1 MANIKRIEG
10 KTGVSFQITVTQG
23 RDINGKQVRHY
34 RTWKPEGK
42 MTERQMQKT
51 VERAA
56 ADFEREIEQG
66 YQTDN
71 RQTFSSYARYVIALK
86 RSAGIKERTLSHYE
100 YLLSRCD
107 QAIGHLRLCDIRPQH
122 LNLFYQNLQEEGVRS
137 GKSRATA
144 KLDLAAFLKKEGVT
158 RDALASRAGVS
169 PTTITTACRKE
180 PIMEAKADQISA
192 ALGRKTKDL
201 FSIEQD
207 RTPLSAKTVA
217 EYHRFIHTVMQQ
229 AEDELLIPY
238 NPAAKA
244 SAPKVGK
251 TKPDFYEPD
260 TVAAILDAA
269 EQEPIKW
276 KTMLHLFLI
285 TGRRREDIC
294 GLKWEKID
302 FENHIVCIDTSLL
315 YLPKLGIYE
324 STTKTENTTFLP
336 LPEETMQLL
345 REYRAWYNELRLKN
359 GDRWQD
365 SGFLFV
371 KNNGAPIHPDSFA
384 GWLRKFTKRH
394 NAWIPAHKRLHADRK
409 RRGRGHSRKQA
420 RSCRC
425 FHNAGHLL
433 TRHQRGESEGVRDT
447 GRRDAPAQKSI
458 EKTAGKKLPTVIFVR
473 LCVKCAVNQN
483 PQERKYAKKLEKQ
496 SIS

>member
-1 MANIKRIEG
+1 MANIKRIDG
-10 KTGVSFQITVTQG
+10 KNGVSFQITVTQG
-23 RDINGKQVRHY
+23 RDINGRQVRHY
-34 RTWKPEGK
+34 KTWKPEGR
-42 MTERQMQKT
+42 MTERQMQKA

-71 RQTFSSYARYVIALK
+71 RQTFSEYARYVIGLK
-86 RSAGIKERTLSHYE
+86 RTAGAKGKTLNHYE

-122 LNLFYQNLQEEGVRS
+122 LNLFYQNLQEEGVRQ
-137 GKSRATA
+137 GRNRAAA
-144 KLDLAAFLKKEGVT
+144 KGDLGAYLRERKIT
-158 RDALASRAGVS
+158 RETLAEKAGVS
-169 PTTITTACRKE
+169 ATTITTACRKQ
-180 PIMEAKADQISA
+180 PILESKADQISA
-192 ALGRKTKDL
+192 ALGEKTKAL
-201 FSIEQD
+201 FTIEQD
-207 RTPLSAKTVA
+207 KTPLSAKTVA

-244 SAPKVGK
+244 TPPKVGK
-251 TKPDFYEPD
+251 SRPDFYEPD

-294 GLKWEKID
+294 GLKWDKID
-302 FENHIVCIDTSLL
+302 FENGIVCIDTALL

-336 LPEETMQLL
+336 LPKETMQLL

-371 KNNGAPIHPDSFA
+371 KSDGAPIHPDSFA

-394 NAWIPAHKRLHADRK
+394 DLPHLHPHGFRHTNASMLIGNGVDVVTVANRL
-409 RRGRGHSRKQA
+409 GHSDVSTTLDIYSHAINEAKAKASETLADVMLRRKKA
-420 RSCRC
+420 
-425 FHNAGHLL
+425 
-433 TRHQRGESEGVRDT
+433 
-447 GRRDAPAQKSI
+447 
-458 EKTAGKKLPTVIFVR
+458 
-473 LCVKCAVNQN
+473 
-483 PQERKYAKKLEKQ
+483 
-496 SIS
+496 

>member
-23 RDINGKQVRHY
+23 RDISGKQVRHY

-42 MTERQMQKT
+42 MTERQMQKA

-144 KLDLAAFLKKEGVT
+144 KLDLGAYLKKAGVT

-169 PTTITTACRKE
+169 PTTITTACRME
-180 PIMEAKADQISA
+180 PIMEAKADQIAA

-207 RTPLSAKTVA
+207 KTPLSAKTIA

-269 EQEPIKW
+269 EQESIKW

-302 FENHIVCIDTSLL
+302 FENHIVCIETSLL
-315 YLPKLGIYE
+315 YLPKHGIYE

-336 LPEETMQLL
+336 LPDETMQLL

-394 NAWIPAHKRLHADRK
+394 NLPHLHPHGFRHTNASMLIGNGVDVVTVANRLGHADVFTTLDIYSHAINEAKAKASETLADVMLRRK
-409 RRGRGHSRKQA
+409 KA
-420 RSCRC
+420 
-425 FHNAGHLL
+425 
-433 TRHQRGESEGVRDT
+433 
-447 GRRDAPAQKSI
+447 
-458 EKTAGKKLPTVIFVR
+458 
-473 LCVKCAVNQN
+473 
-483 PQERKYAKKLEKQ
+483 
-496 SIS
+496 

>member
-23 RDINGKQVRHY
+23 RDISGKQVRHY

-42 MTERQMQKT
+42 MTERQMQKA

-144 KLDLAAFLKKEGVT
+144 KLDLGAYLKKAGVT

-192 ALGRKTKDL
+192 A
-201 FSIEQD
+201 S
-207 RTPLSAKTVA
+207 
-217 EYHRFIHTVMQQ
+217 
-229 AEDELLIPY
+229 
-238 NPAAKA
+238 
-244 SAPKVGK
+244 
-251 TKPDFYEPD
+251 
-260 TVAAILDAA
+260 
-269 EQEPIKW
+269 QE
-276 KTMLHLFLI
+276 
-285 TGRRREDIC
+285 
-294 GLKWEKID
+294 
-302 FENHIVCIDTSLL
+302 
-315 YLPKLGIYE
+315 
-324 STTKTENTTFLP
+324 
-336 LPEETMQLL
+336 
-345 REYRAWYNELRLKN
+345 
-359 GDRWQD
+359 
-365 SGFLFV
+365 
-371 KNNGAPIHPDSFA
+371 SF
-384 GWLRKFTKRH
+384 
-394 NAWIPAHKRLHADRK
+394 
-409 RRGRGHSRKQA
+409 
-420 RSCRC
+420 
-425 FHNAGHLL
+425 
-433 TRHQRGESEGVRDT
+433 
-447 GRRDAPAQKSI
+447 
-458 EKTAGKKLPTVIFVR
+458 
-473 LCVKCAVNQN
+473 
-483 PQERKYAKKLEKQ
+483 
-496 SIS
+496 

>member
-1 MANIKRIEG
+1 MLFDFDKF
-10 KTGVSFQITVTQG
+10 SSITASVYA
-23 RDINGKQVRHY
+23 DSPYSLAEVLEVFRHY
-34 RTWKPEGK
+34 FEQYEAYTGAPHPPIRAVQIERIIREMPYIDETDKVNSTMDIDPDCYEDMIDKHFRT
-42 MTERQMQKT
+42 
-51 VERAA
+51 
-56 ADFEREIEQG
+56 
-66 YQTDN
+66 
-71 RQTFSSYARYVIALK
+71 RYRNCDYK

-394 NAWIPAHKRLHADRK
+394 NLPHLHPHGFRHTNASMLIGNGVDVVTVANRLGHADVSTTLDIYSHAINEAKAKASETLADVMLRRK
-409 RRGRGHSRKQA
+409 KA
-420 RSCRC
+420 
-425 FHNAGHLL
+425 
-433 TRHQRGESEGVRDT
+433 
-447 GRRDAPAQKSI
+447 
-458 EKTAGKKLPTVIFVR
+458 
-473 LCVKCAVNQN
+473 
-483 PQERKYAKKLEKQ
+483 
-496 SIS
+496 